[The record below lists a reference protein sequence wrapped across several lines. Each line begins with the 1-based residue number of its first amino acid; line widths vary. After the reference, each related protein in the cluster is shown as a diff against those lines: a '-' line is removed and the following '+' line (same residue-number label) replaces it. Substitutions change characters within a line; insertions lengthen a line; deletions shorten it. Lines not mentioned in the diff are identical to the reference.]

1 MLGGNEELNEY
12 GDEDMVNE
20 EDLMYEEE
28 DLMDEGEDLEED
40 LMDEGEDLEE
50 DLYEQEDRLMEQ
62 ATALQNYQ
70 HNYAQL
76 YESLNTYKSEY
87 ANLHAAYKQMNEQN
101 NKFKNLLKRTQT
113 KLNEVNLQN
122 AKLHYTN
129 RILNSVSLNERQKY
143 KIVEAVEKAG
153 TVEETKTI
161 YETLQSAVGAGA
173 SPRKPQSL
181 NEMVNRQGSSAF
193 LPRKRNGSAPETQ
206 MVNRMQK
213 LAGIK

>member
-1 MLGGNEELNEY
+1 MANDVINPEEMSSEQYGEALLQRKFSRAKEYEKRELVAEELAGTGEEPEVDRGEESFVIQESALDHILYENGAVMLGGNEELNEY

-20 EDLMYEEE
+20 EDLMYE
-28 DLMDEGEDLEED
+28 EED

-113 KLNEVNLQN
+113 KLNEVNLR
-122 AKLHYTN
+122 T
-129 RILNSVSLNERQKY
+129 LNIQ
-143 KIVEAVEKAG
+143 
-153 TVEETKTI
+153 
-161 YETLQSAVGAGA
+161 
-173 SPRKPQSL
+173 
-181 NEMVNRQGSSAF
+181 
-193 LPRKRNGSAPETQ
+193 
-206 MVNRMQK
+206 
-213 LAGIK
+213 